1 MSFSFQLL
9 RSGVEVSD
17 SPQAYGVEPANG
29 KLDLDRLTAA
39 AVAHLADLSSGVTGA
54 LEALPK
60 AWVWN
65 DLIFKRVKANWVP
78 YCVQWPLGD
87 RLLSQQVS
95 QRGRCAIRADVLRS
109 LYQAKK
115 IESLTDT
122 SAALCYLAEAEPD
135 SVVELPSVLRFTGL
149 DSSDNYRSLKRL
161 APAQT
166 ATSISVIVNYR
177 DRPDLMGACLKSLAQ
192 QTITAQLEVILVDN
206 QSQLEN
212 RQRVEA
218 IAQALFSDDV
228 RVIHISYDAPFNHSA
243 QTNLAVEAATG
254 EALLML
260 NNDAQLM
267 AADTVQTLCDW
278 AMTPKVASAG
288 PQFVGAR
295 DRLVSS
301 GVEVYPPDGK
311 RSGGIREST
320 VMPLSETVRYTAGNS
335 FACAAIAREIWSKVG
350 GLDAEIFPTQYNDA
364 DYDLKA
370 LALGYDHLY
379 IGHLK
384 VYHQPGQSE
393 AKTREQTQARH
404 RKILDRHAG
413 YLRYVRLAP
422 VMVKLRGPVLD
433 LLLNPTAAARAFMK
447 YRSLHKYVRT
457 KILKRR

>member
-9 RSGVEVSD
+9 RPGIDLPGSS
-17 SPQAYGVEPANG
+17 QAYGVEPASG
-29 KLDLDRLTAA
+29 QIDLDKLTAA
-39 AVAHLADLSSGVTGA
+39 GLAASIDGSRGAV
-54 LEALPK
+54 EALPK

-65 DLIFKRVKANWVP
+65 DLIFKRVRFNWVP

-115 IESLTDT
+115 IESPTDT
-122 SAALCYLAEAEPD
+122 SAALCYLIQSEPD
-135 SVVELPSVLRFTGL
+135 SVVELPNVLRFTGL
-149 DSSDNYRSLKRL
+149 GRSANYKPLRRL

-166 ATSISVIVNYR
+166 ATSISVIINYR
-177 DRPDLMGACLKSLAQ
+177 DRPDLMNDCLKSLAQ
-192 QTITAQLEVILVDN
+192 QTITAKLEVILVDN
-206 QSQLEN
+206 QSQIEN
-212 RQRVEA
+212 RERVEA
-218 IAQALFSDDV
+218 IAQALFADDV
-228 RVIHISYDAPFNHSA
+228 KVIHLSYDAPFNHSA
-243 QTNLAVEAATG
+243 QTNLAVDAATG

-267 AADTVQTLCDW
+267 APNIVQTLCDW
-278 AMTPKVASAG
+278 AMTPEVASAG

-301 GVEVYPPDGK
+301 GVEVYPPDGN

-320 VMPLSETVRYTAGNS
+320 VAPLSETVRYTAGNS
-335 FACAAIAREIWSKVG
+335 FACAAIAREVWLKVG
-350 GLDAEIFPTQYNDA
+350 GLDTETFPTQYNDA
-364 DYDLKA
+364 DYDLNA
-370 LALGYDHLY
+370 LALGLNHLY

-404 RKILDRHAG
+404 RRLLDRHAD
-413 YLRYVRLAP
+413 YLSYVRLAP
-422 VMVKLRGPVLD
+422 VLIKLRGPVLH

-447 YRSLHKYVRT
+447 YRGLHKYVRT
-457 KILKRR
+457 KLLKR